1 MGVIADKIRR
11 AIFGGEVRDSIAD
24 GIEVVEQLR
33 EDYDRQVI
41 NAGNSNAEIVD
52 ARGGEA
58 KLKDRLDNFDSQ
70 LEQKANKS
78 EVGSPLIASST
89 AEMKDITKVYVNTS
103 DGNWY
108 SYNGANWIIGGKY
121 NSLAIGKGSID
132 YTKFDN
138 DIQSSLCDYNK
149 IETSILKGYYMI
161 SSGGLQANDGYNTII
176 VENCKEGEKYNCDT
190 VVKDTACAVVLFFN
204 DSWIRQG
211 YLEQGTGVEKRYTN
225 YEFTIPTGA
234 TKFVL
239 SAKGVNEIPIA
250 RKYGIAKQISSRIKE
265 VEGILK
271 VKNETFN
278 VYAKMINSSNHA
290 VIFKYNNNYDLVIE
304 FARCGVNSLYQIK
317 HMYTRPNTNNKCSGL
332 FDNLTVFKSTV
343 SDWLSPYKVRALTN
357 INGDNINSL
366 NYTGGWHGYN
376 GDQTGAKTG
385 NFVSARCYVDN
396 VELTTNEEIKGG
408 NEVKI
413 IVKNRVNGYN
423 TCKVD
428 GTGRDI
434 LEETVTYTITQ
445 GRIDV
450 TNVIEALENIEI
462 VELYGIQTENKVTW
476 ADNVTFYS
484 DISKTFDFSSNQD
497 FYSKCDRFTVK
508 GGENYLTAF
517 MKNTGLGNRNY
528 VDVSSFYAW
537 SRTYGKAYF
546 NLVKNKVLALET
558 GQKTYYQGGYIFSYG
573 RNDITI

>member
-1 MGVIADKIRR
+1 M
-11 AIFGGEVRDSIAD
+11 
-24 GIEVVEQLR
+24 
-33 EDYDRQVI
+33 
-41 NAGNSNAEIVD
+41 
-52 ARGGEA
+52 
-58 KLKDRLDNFDSQ
+58 
-70 LEQKANKS
+70 
-78 EVGSPLIASST
+78 
-89 AEMKDITKVYVNTS
+89 
-103 DGNWY
+103 
-108 SYNGANWIIGGKY
+108 
-121 NSLAIGKGSID
+121 
-132 YTKFDN
+132 
-138 DIQSSLCDYNK
+138 
-149 IETSILKGYYMI
+149 
-161 SSGGLQANDGYNTII
+161 
-176 VENCKEGEKYNCDT
+176 
-190 VVKDTACAVVLFFN
+190 
-204 DSWIRQG
+204 
-211 YLEQGTGVEKRYTN
+211 
-225 YEFTIPTGA
+225 
-234 TKFVL
+234 
-239 SAKGVNEIPIA
+239 
-250 RKYGIAKQISSRIKE
+250 
-265 VEGILK
+265 
-271 VKNETFN
+271 
-278 VYAKMINSSNHA
+278 
-290 VIFKYNNNYDLVIE
+290 
-304 FARCGVNSLYQIK
+304 
-317 HMYTRPNTNNKCSGL
+317 
-332 FDNLTVFKSTV
+332 
-343 SDWLSPYKVRALTN
+343 
-357 INGDNINSL
+357 
-366 NYTGGWHGYN
+366 
-376 GDQTGAKTG
+376 
-385 NFVSARCYVDN
+385 
-396 VELTTNEEIKGG
+396 TTNEEIKGG